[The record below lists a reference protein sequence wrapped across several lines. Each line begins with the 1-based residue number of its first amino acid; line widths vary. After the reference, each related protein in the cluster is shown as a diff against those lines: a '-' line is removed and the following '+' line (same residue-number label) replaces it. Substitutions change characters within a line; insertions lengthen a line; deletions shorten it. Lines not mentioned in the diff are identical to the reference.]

1 MASFPTR
8 FAAIVSMTAL
18 MTLGTPAEG
27 ARISLIRDAEI
38 ENTIRTFATPLFT
51 AAGFDANQV
60 RMHIVNDPRLNAF
73 VAGGM
78 NLFLNTGLLLAS
90 KSPEQVIGVIAH
102 ETGHIAGG
110 HLARTQDA
118 LRGAS
123 VATILAYVLG
133 AAAIAAGSAEG
144 GAAVILGGQS
154 IAQQTFLQY
163 SRSQEQAADQF
174 AVTVLDETGQSA
186 EGLLEFLEIMA
197 NQEVLL
203 TSGRDPYLRS
213 HPLTRDRIGFIRH
226 HVETSPNTGRPP
238 PAALMEAFA
247 RMQGKLRGF
256 LDPPDR
262 TLARYPASD
271 TGVEARYARAVAHYQ
286 RADLVPAFAEI
297 DSLIAEHPDDP
308 FFHELKGQILFE
320 NGRAAESIASYR
332 RAVELLPDAPLLR
345 VGLAQAMVETGDSSV
360 LAEAAEHLET
370 AVRQNQENVRAWRL
384 LSVAYGRTDQP
395 GLSALASAERAFLVG
410 RYGEAVAF
418 AKRAADRLP
427 FGAPGRL
434 RAEDIEH
441 AAENALKK
449 RKKKN

>member
-1 MASFPTR
+1 MDNSLAR
-8 FAAIVSMTAL
+8 FAAVVAVTAV
-18 MTLGTPAEG
+18 MTLSAPAEG

-38 ENTIRTFATPLFT
+38 ENTIRTYATPLFA
-51 AAGFDANQV
+51 AAGFDADQV
-60 RMHIVNDPRLNAF
+60 RVFIVNDARLNAF

-90 KSPEQVIGVIAH
+90 ESPGQVIGVIAH

-133 AAAIAAGSAEG
+133 AAAIAAGSADG
-144 GAAVILGGQS
+144 GAAVIAGGQS
-154 IAQQTFLQY
+154 IAQQTYLRY

-186 EGLLEFLEIMA
+186 KGLLQFLEIMA
-197 NQEVLL
+197 DQEMLL
-203 TSGRDPYLRS
+203 TSSQDPYLRS
-213 HPLTRDRIGFIRH
+213 HPLTRERIGFIRH
-226 HVETSPNTGRPP
+226 HVETSPYSDRAPP
-238 PAALMEAFA
+238 PAFAEPFA
-247 RMQGKLRGF
+247 RMQAKLRGF
-256 LDPPDR
+256 LDPPGR

-271 TGVEARYARAVAHYQ
+271 TGVEARYARAVAHYR
-286 RADLVPAFAEI
+286 RADLEPAFAEI
-297 DSLIAEHPDDP
+297 DSLIAERPDDA

-320 NGRAAESIASYR
+320 NGRVGESVASYR

-345 VGLAQAMVETGDSSV
+345 VGLAQAMIETGDTAL
-360 LAEAAEHLET
+360 LADAAGHLET
-370 AVRQNQENVRAWRL
+370 AVRQGRDNARAWRL
-384 LSVAYGRTDQP
+384 PSVAYGRTEQP

-410 RYGEAVAF
+410 RHDEAVAF